1 VSRSLKALVL
11 EAPFFFFLSEQAPL
25 GMSFLSVMWMGCGST
40 RRPAP
45 DGVGCRRWF
54 ETGVLLYR
62 CIGWALN
69 PALSR

>member
-1 VSRSLKALVL
+1 L
-11 EAPFFFFLSEQAPL
+11 
-25 GMSFLSVMWMGCGST
+25 SFLRVLWMGCGST

-45 DGVGCRRWF
+45 DGVGSRRWF

>member
-1 VSRSLKALVL
+1 
-11 EAPFFFFLSEQAPL
+11 
-25 GMSFLSVMWMGCGST
+25 MGCGST

-45 DGVGCRRWF
+45 NGVGVRRRF